1 MQVSRLNFQDH
12 PIKGTLPFTFLLR
25 KKKKKKE
32 SEEHRKANLSASSV
46 SITRVVG
53 ARGSPI
59 GRSTLPRRPI
69 NWSPRLP
76 HPNPPRLLAASS
88 CFSWPNPPSTRR
100 RRRGER
106 ERGRRPPLPL
116 TPPPLAGAPRRRSV
130 RVSRPPSLSRFDRF
144 DLWCPRFDLW
154 IYFFSCFVGVI
165 RV

>member
-1 MQVSRLNFQDH
+1 E
-12 PIKGTLPFTFLLR
+12 
-25 KKKKKKE
+25 KKRKKE

-116 TPPPLAGAPRRRSV
+116 TPPPRRSA
-130 RVSRPPSLSRFDRF
+130 PSPVGFDR
-144 DLWCPRFDLW
+144 WRPRG
-154 IYFFSCFVGVI
+154 S
-165 RV
+165 